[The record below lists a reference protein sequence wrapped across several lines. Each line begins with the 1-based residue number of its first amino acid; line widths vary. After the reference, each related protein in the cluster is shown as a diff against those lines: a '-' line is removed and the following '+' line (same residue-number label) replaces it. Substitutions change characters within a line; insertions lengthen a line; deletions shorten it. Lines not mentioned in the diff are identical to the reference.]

1 MDSVEVSKILYQSL
15 INGFIEVFKVFWTM
29 DEFKSAIIGI
39 PVAIITFRIVGSIFR
54 WGRSSGIW
62 FGRIGGKIIYYLINT
77 FLVWV
82 VMKIV

>member
-15 INGFIEVFKVFWTM
+15 IKGFIEVFKVFWEI

-39 PVAIITFRIVGSIFR
+39 PVVFVTFRIVGSIFR
-54 WGRSSGIW
+54 RGRSSGIW
-62 FGRIGGKIIYYLINT
+62 FGRRGGKIIYYFINT
-77 FLVWV
+77 VLVWL